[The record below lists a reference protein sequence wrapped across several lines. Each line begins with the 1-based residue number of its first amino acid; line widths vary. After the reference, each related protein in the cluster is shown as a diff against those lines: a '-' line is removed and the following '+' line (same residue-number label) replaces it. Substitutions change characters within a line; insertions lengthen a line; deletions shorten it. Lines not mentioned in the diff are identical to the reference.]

1 MIQVCREHDVTVIE
15 LDAEHDALD
24 RAKFQQA
31 RDLLLSTMQSADP
44 PLVVLDLSKT
54 AYMGSAF
61 IEVMSRAGKRAC
73 ERGGRMVLCGLQP
86 FCAEVLAAAHLDSVW
101 DTFGTRDE
109 AIAAL
114 MG

>member
-1 MIQVCREHDVTVIE
+1 MAQVRREHDVTVIA
-15 LDAEHDALD
+15 LDAEYDALD

-31 RDLLLSTMQSADP
+31 RDLLLSEAQAAQP

-61 IEVMSRAGKRAC
+61 IEVMFRVWKRVC
-73 ERGGRMVLCGLQP
+73 ERGGRLVLCGLQP
-86 FCAEVLAAAHLDSVW
+86 FCAEVMAAAQLDTVW
-101 DTFGTRDE
+101 ESFATLEE

-114 MG
+114 KA